1 MKHMEAVDVRHTY
14 YMINFLHERTTTQF
28 KMMADNTRRKVK
40 HNQRIAE
47 ADLCR
52 YIDEVKENIDN
63 LPKVWQQT
71 YEAHKGVDN
80 KTLAKLFIE
89 QCRPY

>member
-63 LPKVWQQT
+63 LPIKC
-71 YEAHKGVDN
+71 GN
-80 KTLAKLFIE
+80 RPMKLTKAQII
-89 QCRPY
+89 RP